1 MPTPANSSRDT
12 PLAQRLA
19 ALGAEL
25 QRWRAFWSAH
35 AFREPVLPWEAER
48 PDLAAALRALDP
60 EHARRLGADQTALDG
75 FLGTWF
81 PVERWAAL
89 ERVDAAPRAKL
100 RPWPRGFDR
109 DVPGRKW
116 AQIEAFSASVLCAE
130 RGTVVDWC
138 AGKAHLG
145 RALAFQRGAP
155 GVLALER
162 DARLTAAARSLARR
176 EDVSLRAETC
186 DVLEEGVRS
195 LVTEAS
201 QIVALHACGA
211 LHRRLLDV
219 AVAERVPALAVA
231 PCCFHLGPDG
241 HLPRSRAAQDSDP
254 ALRPEDVRT
263 AVQDEVTSGGH
274 ARRRREHLQSWQL
287 GFDALLREYGGRAAY
302 TAAPGASARM
312 LAGDFGGYCRD
323 VAAAR
328 GICLPE
334 DIDAARWEAR
344 GQERFREVS
353 ALDLVRRR
361 FRRLIELWL
370 LTDLAVSLEEAGYD
384 VRLECFCAPGLSPR
398 NLLLQA
404 SLAA

>member
-35 AFREPVLPWEAER
+35 AFREPVLPWEAGR
-48 PDLAAALRALDP
+48 PDLAAALRSLDP

-287 GFDALLREYGGRAAY
+287 GFDALLREHGGREAY
-302 TAAPGASARM
+302 TAAPGASARI

>member
-1 MPTPANSSRDT
+1 MPIPANSPRDT

-48 PDLAAALRALDP
+48 PDLSAALRALDP

-89 ERVDAAPRAKL
+89 ERIDLAPRVNL

-116 AQIEAFSASVLCAE
+116 AQIEAFSASVRCAE
-130 RGTVVDWC
+130 RGAVVDWC
-138 AGKAHLG
+138 SGKAHLG
-145 RALAFQRGAP
+145 RALAFQRAAP

-162 DARLTAAARSLARR
+162 DARLTEAARRLARR
-176 EDVSLRAETC
+176 ENVSLRAETC
-186 DVLEEGVRS
+186 DVLDEGVRS
-195 LVTEAS
+195 LLTEAS

-219 AVAERVPALAVA
+219 AIAGRVPALALA

-254 ALRPEDVRT
+254 ALRPADVRT

-287 GFDALLREYGGRAAY
+287 GLDALLREHGGRESY

-328 GICLPE
+328 GIRLPE
-334 DIDAARWEAR
+334 DIDAVRWEAR
-344 GQERFREVS
+344 GRERFREVS

-361 FRRLIELWL
+361 FRRMIELWL
-370 LTDLAVSLEEAGYD
+370 LTDLAVSLEEAGYA